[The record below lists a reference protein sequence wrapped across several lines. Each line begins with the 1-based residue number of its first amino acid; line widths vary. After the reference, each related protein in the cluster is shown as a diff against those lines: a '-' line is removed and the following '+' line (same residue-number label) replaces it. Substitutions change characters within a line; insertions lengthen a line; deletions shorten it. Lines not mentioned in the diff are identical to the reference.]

1 MIKFNKPQNL
11 NGAELLDELAA
22 VGIVLDKREQAPLI
36 DGNGDFW
43 LDVQPADQAKAAAVV
58 AAHNG
63 NTVVPEPTIADKL
76 ASVGL
81 SLDELKSAILG
92 GN

>member
-1 MIKFNKPQNL
+1 MKNQDIVNGLKQLGFDSGWVVSGDEITLWENPEPQPTMEAIL
-11 NGAELLDELAA
+11 EAA
-22 VGIVLDKREQAPLI
+22 KDYLEPI
-36 DGNGDFW
+36 
-43 LDVQPADQAKAAAVV
+43 
-58 AAHNG
+58 
-63 NTVVPEPTIADKL
+63 PTIADKL

>member
-1 MIKFNKPQNL
+1 MIKFNKPTNL
-11 NGAELLDELAA
+11 NGAELLDELAE
-22 VGIVLDKREQAPLI
+22 VGIVLDKRKQAPLV
-36 DGNGDFW
+36 DGNDDFW
-43 LDVQPADQAKAAAVV
+43 LDINPKDEAKAAAVV

-63 NTVVPEPTIADKL
+63 TTVAPEPTIEQKL

>member
-1 MIKFNKPQNL
+1 MIKFQKPNNL
-11 NGAELLDELAA
+11 NGEQLLDELAA
-22 VGIVLDKREQAPLI
+22 VGIVLDKLTQPPMI

-43 LDVQPADQAKAAAVV
+43 LRIEAKDESAAAAVV

-63 NTVVPEPTIADKL
+63 TTVAPEPTIADKL

-81 SLDELKSAILG
+81 SLDELKAAILG